1 MKKAKETNARVFINL
16 ILPYACVLL
25 VPILIWW
32 LSNAFVV
39 QNNEKRMLAMVNSS
53 LENNINVT
61 EASLKQIEDVIY
73 RISQN
78 SGFSKFYE
86 EEDLTFSEVSKL
98 EKDLSSYYIEDGVTE
113 KLYMYSSASGSLIST
128 SSFYPK
134 VEDFLISYHLAD
146 LETPEEW
153 KAYFEENLWNNGYAP
168 QIDFSV
174 SRSRYPF
181 ITYSRVMPLNSPSQK
196 EGNITALINV
206 QQLLSP
212 FDSIL
217 TEGKGE
223 IYVVSSDDKVLM
235 HQGEKYRSALQ
246 TEGKQ
251 KDSCQTIKADKKK
264 LYYFIL
270 KSDQHRWEY
279 HIFMDYDYIV
289 QDMSTVNIVLTGV
302 NILALVL
309 GCLLCVYFTYGRN
322 KSYQRLMQM
331 LGIEKKPV
339 VTTLKTNEFDFWQ
352 PYIDNLL
359 DQNRQIKENMDKL
372 SDRSDYKV
380 LHFLLSGSL
389 EDEAAAGRLVADSG
403 LKLKFKHFAVL
414 ALRSAAVYN
423 VEGESNKNIFL
434 THALEE
440 FLGSE
445 LYIYIADAK
454 TLAVLIGF
462 NEEEGVF
469 FRRLKNQLVNM
480 NLEVFYRYRMEVLLG
495 VGTAADQFCDI
506 ARAYAE
512 ARQVVSYN
520 HMTGTKEK
528 LFFDELP
535 SDQTMYYYPLEV
547 ENGLVS
553 AISSGKAGDASKI
566 LDTIYEEN
574 FTKRSLSCL
583 RTEELMNEIYS
594 SLNKVRQTYF
604 KDEERVDYRLSDFT
618 IKSFFEYARDFVFAA
633 CENMKVFDENAHNS
647 QFKNML
653 EYIQENYTS
662 NELSRDTLAAAFG
675 LTDSTYISKMFKK
688 FMDENFSSYLE
699 RIRMEKACEL
709 LDRRMPVKDVAA
721 AVGYLSDIS
730 FRRVF
735 RKRLGMS
742 PSEYINQ
749 HKKN

>member
-1 MKKAKETNARVFINL
+1 MKNKKESNTRIFINL

-32 LSNAFVV
+32 LSNAYVV
-39 QNNEKRMLAMVNSS
+39 QNNEKRMLAMVHSS
-53 LENNINVT
+53 LENNINMT

-78 SGFSKFYE
+78 SSFRNFYE
-86 EEDLTFSEVSKL
+86 KKELAFSEVSKL

-113 KLYMYSSASGSLIST
+113 KLYMYSASSGSLIST
-128 SSFYPK
+128 SGFYPK
-134 VEDFLISYHLAD
+134 AEDFLVSYHPAD
-146 LETPEEW
+146 IETAEEW
-153 KAYFEENLWNNGYAP
+153 KGYFEENLWNNGYTA
-168 QIDFSV
+168 QADFSV
-174 SRSRYPF
+174 NRSRYPF
-181 ITYSRVMPLNSPSQK
+181 ITYSRVMPLNSPAQQ

-223 IYVVSSDDKVLM
+223 IYVVSSNGEVLM
-235 HQGEKYRSALQ
+235 HQGEKYKSALQ
-246 TEGKQ
+246 TEGNQ
-251 KDSCQTIKADKKK
+251 KASYQAVKVDKKD
-264 LYYFIL
+264 LYYFVL
-270 KSDQHRWEY
+270 ESAQHRWKY
-279 HIFMDYDYIV
+279 HVFIDYDYIIH
-289 QDMSTVNIVLTGV
+289 DMAMVNVVLTTV

-331 LGIEKKPV
+331 LGIEKKPT
-339 VTTLKTNEFDFWQ
+339 VTTLKSNEFDFWQ

-403 LKLKFKHFAVL
+403 LKLKYKHFAVL
-414 ALRSAAVYN
+414 TLRSAAVYN

-440 FLGSE
+440 FLGSD

-462 NEEEGVF
+462 NEEPVVF

-495 VGTAADQFCDI
+495 VGTSADRLCDI
-506 ARAYAE
+506 SQSYSR
-512 ARQVVSYN
+512 ARQVVSYS

-566 LDTIYEEN
+566 LDAIYEEN
-574 FTKRSLSCL
+574 FTKRSLSCS
-583 RTEELMNEIYS
+583 RMEELLSEIYS

-604 KDEERVDYRLSDFT
+604 KDEERVDYRLNDFT

-633 CENMKVFDENAHNS
+633 CENMKVFEENSHNS
-647 QFKNML
+647 QFKKML

-688 FMDENFSSYLE
+688 FMDETFSSYLE
-699 RIRMEKACEL
+699 RIRIEKACDL
-709 LDRRMPVKDVAA
+709 LDSRMPVKDVAE

-735 RKRLGMS
+735 KKRLGMS